1 VKYWSLDFWSK
12 VLGYAFILL
21 ISVTFLATGRLAAQG
36 AAHTESANP
45 ALSLSPQEKA
55 DIAADVQ
62 RHNGDSPA
70 NAGPQA
76 NDLSPSLDPA
86 DVMRAMRLVANWQL
100 DRSRQ
105 FFNLEWPHC
114 ALYTGFITASD
125 ALHDPKYR
133 AAVYLAARDKF
144 KFTTGDRKLNADDQC
159 MAQIYLD
166 LYLHRPEPME
176 ITAVKAQFDTVMQV
190 PDNPT
195 QIPWWWCDALF
206 MAPPAWVRLTKATGD
221 RRYLDYMDR
230 EWHETT
236 ELLWDPQEHF
246 YFRDATYFQKREKN
260 GRKIFWSRGEGWVMA
275 GTARVLD
282 VMPEDYPGR
291 NYYVQHFQQMAAALL
306 PIQQPDGLWRSGL
319 LDPDAYPLPENS
331 GSAFFTYALAWGINH
346 HLLEEKIYR
355 PVVAKAWAGLISH
368 IYQDGRLGSMQQ
380 VGADPA
386 HFTLTSSYIYGVGG
400 FLLAGS
406 EIEKLPPVQ

>member
-1 VKYWSLDFWSK
+1 MKKSLFVYSGKMSD
-12 VLGYAFILL
+12 YAFIILL
-21 ISVTFLATGRLAAQG
+21 AIAFPVTGHLAAQVV
-36 AAHTESANP
+36 AHTESEDA
-45 ALSLSPQEKA
+45 AQILSPQEKK
-55 DIAADVQ
+55 DIIADVQ
-62 RHNGDSPA
+62 RHNGDAPS
-70 NAGPQA
+70 NAGSLA
-76 NDLSPSLDPA
+76 NDLSPSLNPA
-86 DVMRAMRLVANWQL
+86 DVKKAMQRVADWQL
-100 DRSRQ
+100 DRSLQ

-114 ALYTGFITASD
+114 ALYIGFIAASD
-125 ALHDPKYR
+125 SLQDPKYR
-133 AAVYLAARDKF
+133 DAVYQAARDKF

-159 MAQIYLD
+159 TAQVYLD
-166 LYLHRPEPME
+166 LYLHKPEPDE

-190 PDNPT
+190 PDDPK

-206 MAPPAWVRLTKATGD
+206 MAPPAWVRLAKATSD

-230 EWHETT
+230 EWQETT
-236 ELLWDPQEHF
+236 VLLWDPQEHF

-282 VMPEDYPGR
+282 MMPEDYPGR
-291 NYYVQHFQQMAAALL
+291 AHYVQHFQQMAAALL

-319 LDPDAYPLPENS
+319 LDPHAYALPENS

-346 HLLEEKIYR
+346 HLLDEKVYR

-386 HFTLTSSYIYGVGG
+386 HFTPTSSYIYGVGG